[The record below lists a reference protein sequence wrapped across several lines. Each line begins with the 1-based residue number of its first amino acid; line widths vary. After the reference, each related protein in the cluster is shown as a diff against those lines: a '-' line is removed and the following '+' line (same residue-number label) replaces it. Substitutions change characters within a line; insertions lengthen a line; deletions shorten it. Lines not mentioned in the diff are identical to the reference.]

1 MFSKTCEYAI
11 RAIIYIAQNADEGHK
26 VSIKAIAK
34 GIGSPEHFIAK
45 ILQDLGRKGMV
56 QSIKGPH
63 GGFYL
68 EEELLKGSI
77 ADIVRVIDGDKIFVH
92 CGLGL
97 KYCSEVNPCP
107 IHAQYKHIKKD
118 ITNMLQKAKLSDF
131 KNGSDNGQLT
141 TYLVNSERSL

>member
-11 RAIIYIAQNADEGHK
+11 KAIIYIAQNAKDGHR

-34 GIGSPEHFIAK
+34 GIGSPVHFIAK
-45 ILQDLGRKGMV
+45 ILQELSKKGMV

-68 EEELLKGSI
+68 EEETLNKSI
-77 ADIVRVIDGDKIFVH
+77 ADVVRVIDGDKIFVS

-97 KYCSEVNPCP
+97 RYCSETNPCP
-107 IHAQYKHIKKD
+107 IHYKYKHIKAD
-118 ITNMLQKAKLSDF
+118 ITNMLQEAKLSDF
-131 KNGSDNGQLT
+131 KNNTGNGRLL
-141 TYLVNSERSL
+141 TYLVN

>member
-11 RAIIYIAQNADEGHK
+11 RAIIYIAQQAQGTHR

-45 ILQDLGRKGMV
+45 ILQDLSRKGMV
-56 QSIKGPH
+56 ESVKGPH

-68 EEELLKGSI
+68 SETTLQKSI
-77 ADIVRVIDGDKIFVH
+77 ADIVKVIDGDKIFVN

-97 KYCSEVNPCP
+97 KYCSETNPCP
-107 IHAQYKHIKKD
+107 IHHRYKHIKKE
-118 ITNMLQKAKLSDF
+118 ITNMLQEAKLVDF
-131 KNGSDNGQLT
+131 KNHTGDGRLT
-141 TYLVNSERSL
+141 TFLVSREKSL